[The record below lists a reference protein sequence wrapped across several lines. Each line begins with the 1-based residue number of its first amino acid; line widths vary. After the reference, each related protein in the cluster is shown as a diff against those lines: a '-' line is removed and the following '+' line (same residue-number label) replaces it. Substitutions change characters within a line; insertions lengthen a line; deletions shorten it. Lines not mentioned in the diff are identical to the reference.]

1 MGSWERQQEAK
12 TEAREKERLS
22 REVLGKFFY
31 DLAKFTFTAMALVG
45 GISLIVDEPQL
56 KQGVLMGIGICL
68 TFLFSYIGYNILK
81 R

>member
-1 MGSWERQQEAK
+1 MGNWERQQEAK

-31 DLAKFTFTAMALVG
+31 DLAKLTDVYCN
-45 GISLIVDEPQL
+45 GISGRHIID
-56 KQGVLMGIGICL
+56 
-68 TFLFSYIGYNILK
+68 S